1 MAKQELDIE
10 ISPTGQVTIHPKGI
24 KGKECTH
31 WAELLA
37 QIVGKEES
45 RIMTSE
51 FYETHEQREQHQDVK
66 QRR

>member
-1 MAKQELDIE
+1 MAKELEIE
-10 ISPTGQVTIHPKGI
+10 ISRTGQVTIRPKGI
-24 KGKECTH
+24 KGKECIH

-45 RIMTSE
+45 RQLTSE
-51 FYETHEQREQHQDVK
+51 FYEVSEHAKVEQDVK